1 MLYRRLL
8 GYISE
13 GRHILFMDVL
23 DIVIAHAMQQFDLM
37 APVQVV
43 THFPSVNHQSIQLRT
58 ANGDFVIKVYA
69 TNQDEA
75 ALRYEHRLIQWLSW
89 RPASF
94 AVPLPLRMRRSLD
107 DLATVG
113 TYCYRLT
120 PYIAGESPDFRMQA
134 DGQYHPAILT
144 WAAAMGTALG
154 ELQTIL
160 QARPARQRRPS
171 ALFQSLLTYAHPR
184 YDPLHLSAAQVGGS
198 PDDEALWAWWRT
210 EAAALMRFIDDQ
222 YATLPHQL
230 CHNDMSP
237 ANLLMRDGRV
247 AAILDFEFACPAA
260 RALDVA
266 MALRMIMQL
275 DSNPMNPWAVAEQF
289 CQGYAAWIT
298 LTPQEI
304 TAMPQ
309 LICLRTAIP
318 VIWAVSNAERPNPT
332 SLVQA
337 IRRMQASTAWMNR
350 HQAQLIALLQTAFA
364 A

>member
-1 MLYRRLL
+1 
-8 GYISE
+8 
-13 GRHILFMDVL
+13 MDVL
-23 DIVIAHAMQQFDLM
+23 ATVIAHAIQQFNLM
-37 APVQVV
+37 TPVQVV

-69 TNQDEA
+69 TNQDKPG
-75 ALRYEHRLIQWLSW
+75 LFYEQHLIRWLSW

-94 AVPLPLRMRRSLD
+94 AVPLPLRGRGSTD
-107 DLATVG
+107 YWEQVG
-113 TYCYRLT
+113 VHRYSLT
-120 PYIAGESPDFRMQA
+120 PLIVGEPPDFRLGTN
-134 DGQYHPAILT
+134 GQYHPSIQQ
-144 WAAAMGTALG
+144 WAYAMGTALG

-160 QARPARQRRPS
+160 QARPARQRRPW
-171 ALFQSLLTYAHPR
+171 ALFQSLLTYAQPR

-198 PDDEALWAWWRT
+198 PDDEALWAWWRS
-210 EAAALMRFIDDQ
+210 EATSLMAFVAND
-222 YATLPHQL
+222 YPGLPQQL

-237 ANLLMRDGRV
+237 PNLLMRDGRV

-260 RALDVA
+260 RALDAA

-304 TAMPQ
+304 AAMPQ
-309 LICLRTAIP
+309 LIRLRTAIP
-318 VIWAVSNAERPNPT
+318 VIWAVRNAERPNPT

-350 HQAQLIALLQTAFA
+350 HQAQLIALLQMAFA